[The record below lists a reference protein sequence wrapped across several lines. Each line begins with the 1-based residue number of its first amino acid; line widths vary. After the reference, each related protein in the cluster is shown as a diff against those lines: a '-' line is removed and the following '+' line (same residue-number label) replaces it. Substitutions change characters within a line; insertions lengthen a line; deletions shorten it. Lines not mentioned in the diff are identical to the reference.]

1 LSSNLSSNTP
11 HKCYYPHTS
20 HTITLSLFNVE
31 FTTHLPSV
39 CNNCVQSGIQI
50 TYFFFSFF
58 LFFQNSTFLLTLP
71 SPPTPLYY
79 KKYLKP
85 LLAEFPLKLIFSR
98 QLDSICRSVH
108 FPEAYV
114 SDISK
119 EIIISYILS
128 YLVINIQIY
137 LGYILNYYS
146 ELDADSINILLVVHI
161 LFLVICIYL
170 MQ

>member
-1 LSSNLSSNTP
+1 MVKNL
-11 HKCYYPHTS
+11 
-20 HTITLSLFNVE
+20 I
-31 FTTHLPSV
+31 
-39 CNNCVQSGIQI
+39 IQI
-50 TYFFFSFF
+50 NINTINYFSGMFK
-58 LFFQNSTFLLTLP
+58 NS
-71 SPPTPLYY
+71 LYY

-161 LFLVICIYL
+161 LFGRTIFLTGVIAAQSQHRAAKVCLSQKISDVKKKDTATIL
-170 MQ
+170 SFRV